1 VRAAAIALSLLLE
14 AMFPANVHAAQAK
27 LTLGGRPATPLG
39 LRTVLQVG
47 FLAATVA
54 VALRG

>member
-1 VRAAAIALSLLLE
+1 
-14 AMFPANVHAAQAK
+14 MFPANVHAARAK

-39 LRTVLQVG
+39 LRTVLQVV

>member
-1 VRAAAIALSLLLE
+1 MTML
-14 AMFPANVHAAQAK
+14 HAAQEE

-39 LRTVLQVG
+39 LRTALQVV